1 MMGAAG
7 EPNETPD
14 PNQGREGEKNP
25 VGGGAT
31 LSNMGGAGGGQNSEA
46 DRKLLQLRPK
56 PVPDIDRA
64 AARFP
69 LTDLGNAERFALRYG
84 ANFRFCPELGWFR
97 WDNRRW
103 ELLSEEKDRLPAPV
117 MQAVFATVR
126 AIKNEAVL
134 VHESGIRDTDGSDPE
149 GHAMDIVIDAK
160 KGVRLSDKIM
170 EWART
175 SESAAKLGCIAT
187 LVKSFDGIV
196 VKVSDFDADRMAINC
211 LNGTLRIEKV
221 RRKRPAADIE
231 GGKSEW
237 HMVWDIVRHDHKRED
252 LITKITR
259 VNYQPKALS
268 PIYDAFFQKLQP
280 DPVMRRFI
288 CQWGGLSMT
297 GDIGEQK
304 LAFFYGQGRN
314 GKGTWVETVAHIA
327 GDYAGSLPIESL
339 LDNGKRRG
347 DQATP
352 DIARLP
358 GVRFLRVSEPSKG
371 AVLNEGLVK
380 MVTGGDPVDARHL
393 NKGLFTFLPEF
404 KMLISGNQK
413 PAIRDTSDGIWR
425 RMQLVPWDVQIP
437 VGEVDKRLVEKLQ
450 AEGTGI
456 FARLM
461 EGLLDWRING
471 LIEPEAVRMATS
483 QYRDDSDDLGKF
495 LRECCLLG
503 EDSKARPW
511 RARVTDLYEL
521 FEAWANQTGSYV
533 HNSRQFSKAIGAKG
547 FKTLHSNGSWWL
559 GIQAVVYLEDLK
571 AGNWTAADVD
581 GGGSSVAP
589 IDDGEDWGPL

>member
-1 MMGAAG
+1 MTGAAG
-7 EPNETPD
+7 EPNGTPD
-14 PNQGREGEKNP
+14 PANGGEGPKNP
-25 VGGGAT
+25 VGERSDFSRRGEGEDNIEGA
-31 LSNMGGAGGGQNSEA
+31 EK
-46 DRKLLQLRPK
+46 KLLQLRPK
-56 PVPDIDRA
+56 PSPDIDRA

-69 LTDLGNAERFALRYG
+69 LTDLGNAERFVLRYG
-84 ANFRFCPELGWFR
+84 DNFRFCPELGWFR
-97 WDNRRW
+97 WDGRRW

-126 AIKNEAVL
+126 AIKNEAIL
-134 VHESGIRDTDGSDPE
+134 VRQSGIRNTDGSDPDAF
-149 GHAMDIVIDAK
+149 AMDIMIDAK
-160 KGVRLSDKIM
+160 KGILYSDKIA

-175 SESAAKLGCIAT
+175 SESSAKLNCIAS
-187 LVKSFDGIV
+187 LAKSFSSIV
-196 VKVSDFDADRMAINC
+196 VAVSDFDADRMAINC
-211 LNGTLRIEKV
+211 LNGTLRIEQV

-231 GGKSEW
+231 AGKSEW
-237 HMVWDIVRHDHKRED
+237 HTVWDIVRHPHRRED

-259 VNYQPKALS
+259 VKYQPKALS
-268 PIYDAFFQKLQP
+268 TVYDAFFEKVQP

-437 VGEVDKRLVEKLQ
+437 VGEVDKRLVEKLR
-450 AEGTGI
+450 AEATGI

-461 EGLLDWRING
+461 EGLLDWRVNG

-495 LRECCLLG
+495 LREVCMLG

-511 RARVTDLYEL
+511 RVKVTELYEL
-521 FEAWANQTGSYV
+521 FEAWANQTGSFVY
-533 HNSRQFSKAIGAKG
+533 NGRQFSKALSAKG
-547 FKTLHSNGSWWL
+547 FKTLHSNGSWWI
-559 GIQAVVYLEDLK
+559 GIKAVVDLQDLK
-571 AGNWTAADVD
+571 EGVWTAADVD
-581 GGGSSVAP
+581 KGEAGP
-589 IDDGEDWGPL
+589 DEIREDWDPL